1 VYEFRLLGP
10 LEALIDGNSVN
21 LAAAKPRALL
31 ALLLLHRNRV
41 VPTETLIDELWGDEP
56 PARATKTLQVYVSQL
71 RKELGPE
78 RLVTRAPGYE
88 LRVGEDELDV
98 DRFEKLA
105 AEARE
110 RLAVGDAAGAVE
122 GMRRALDLWR
132 GPALLEFRAEPFAE
146 RAAARLEDL
155 RLAAVEDWLLAS
167 LEAGEAAGIVPELE
181 ELVASHPLRER
192 PRELLML
199 ALYRAGRQ
207 ADALELFRRTREL
220 FVSELGIEP
229 SASLR
234 ELEQAMLRQDTELL
248 GTPRAQGAA
257 RTSPVDALPTRRRG
271 ALWTLVAVGALA
283 AAAIVAA
290 LLVHDGGTSSPP
302 TTPGADPQVRSFVYK
317 LENFLTQSHDGRT
330 QVMRAI
336 AGAFDCSLPPDVAAA
351 QLDQVQRNRQSLLQ
365 QVAALQV
372 PDSQA
377 ALHASDLFQQATHAS
392 IAADWIYRDWLRSR
406 PTCPRGGRL
415 PAAARAADAR
425 ATALKQ
431 RFLVSFDP
439 LAKRLGRRTW
449 KANEF

>member
-1 VYEFRLLGP
+1 MYEFRLLGP

-41 VPTETLIDELWGDEP
+41 VATETLIDELWGDDP
-56 PARATKTLQVYVSQL
+56 PARATKTLQVYLSQL

-88 LRVGEDELDV
+88 LRVAEGELDV

-105 AEARE
+105 ADARE
-110 RLAVGDAAGAVE
+110 RLAAGDAAGAVE

-146 RAAARLEDL
+146 RAAPRLEDV
-155 RLAAVEDWLLAS
+155 RLAAVEDWLHAA
-167 LEAGEAAGIVPELE
+167 LEAGQAAGIVPELE

-229 SASLR
+229 GASLR
-234 ELEQAMLRQDTELL
+234 ELEQAMLRQDTALL
-248 GTPRAQGAA
+248 AEVPAQRAAGTSAVEA
-257 RTSPVDALPTRRRG
+257 RPRRRRVPW
-271 ALWTLVAVGALA
+271 ALVAVAALVA
-283 AAAIVAA
+283 AGIVAA
-290 LLVHDGGTSSPP
+290 LLVHNGGTSSPP
-302 TTPGADPQVRSFVYK
+302 AAPGADPQVRSFVYK
-317 LENFLTQSHDGRT
+317 LENFLAQSHDGRA
-330 QVMRAI
+330 QVIRAI
-336 AGAFDCSLPPDVAAA
+336 AGAFDCSLSPDVAAA
-351 QLDQVQRNRQSLLQ
+351 QLDQVQRNRQSLLE
-365 QVAALQV
+365 QVAALHV
-372 PDSQA
+372 PGSEA
-377 ALHASDLFQQATHAS
+377 TLNASDLFQKATHAS
-392 IAADWIYRDWLRSR
+392 IAADWIYRDWLRNR
-406 PTCPRGGRL
+406 AACPRGGRL

-425 ATALKQ
+425 ATVLKR
-431 RFLVSFDP
+431 RFLVVFDP
-439 LAKRLGRRTW
+439 LAKRFGRRVW
-449 KANEF
+449 NANEF

>member
-1 VYEFRLLGP
+1 MYEFRLLGP

-21 LAAAKPRALL
+21 LAATKPRALL
-31 ALLLLHRNRV
+31 ALLLLNRNRV

-88 LRVGEDELDV
+88 LRVGEDELDL

-110 RLAVGDAAGAVE
+110 RLAAGDAAGAVE
-122 GMRRALDLWR
+122 GMRRALELWR
-132 GPALLEFRAEPFAE
+132 GPALLEFRAEPFAA

-155 RLAAVEDWLLAS
+155 RLAAVEDLLSAA

-234 ELEQAMLRQDTELL
+234 ELEQAMLRQDTALL
-248 GTPRAQGAA
+248 GTSRAQRAA
-257 RTSPVDALPTRRRG
+257 HMSPDHARPRRRR
-271 ALWTLVAVGALA
+271 APWTLVAVVAL

-290 LLVHDGGTSSPP
+290 LLIHDGGTSSPP

-317 LENFLTQSHDGRT
+317 LENFLTQSHDGRAVGSGST
-330 QVMRAI
+330 E
-336 AGAFDCSLPPDVAAA
+336 
-351 QLDQVQRNRQSLLQ
+351 
-365 QVAALQV
+365 
-372 PDSQA
+372 QA
-377 ALHASDLFQQATHAS
+377 E
-392 IAADWIYRDWLRSR
+392 
-406 PTCPRGGRL
+406 P
-415 PAAARAADAR
+415 ARAGGCAAS
-425 ATALKQ
+425 A
-431 RFLVSFDP
+431 
-439 LAKRLGRRTW
+439 
-449 KANEF
+449 

>member
-1 VYEFRLLGP
+1 MYEFRILGP

-21 LAAAKPRALL
+21 LAATKPRALL
-31 ALLLLHRNRV
+31 ALLLLNRNRV

-88 LRVGEDELDV
+88 LRVGEDELDL

-110 RLAVGDAAGAVE
+110 RLAAGDAAGAVE

-132 GPALLEFRAEPFAE
+132 GPALLEFRAEPFAA

-155 RLAAVEDWLLAS
+155 RLAAVEDLLSAA

-234 ELEQAMLRQDTELL
+234 ELEQAMLRQDTALL
-248 GTPRAQGAA
+248 GTPRAQRAA
-257 RTSPVDALPTRRRG
+257 HMSPDDGRPRPRR
-271 ALWTLVAVGALA
+271 APWTLVAVAALA

-290 LLVHDGGTSSPP
+290 LLIHDGGTSSPP

-317 LENFLTQSHDGRT
+317 LENFLAQSHDGRA

-372 PDSQA
+372 PDSEA
-377 ALHASDLFQQATHAS
+377 ALHASDLFQKATHAS

-406 PTCPRGGRL
+406 PACPRGGRL

-431 RFLVSFDP
+431 QFLVIFDP
-439 LAKRLGRRTW
+439 LAKRFGRRTW
-449 KANEF
+449 NANEF

>member
-1 VYEFRLLGP
+1 MDEFRLLGP

-41 VPTETLIDELWGDEP
+41 VSTEALIDELWGDEP

-88 LRVGEDELDV
+88 LRVAEDELDI
-98 DRFEKLA
+98 DRFEKLT

-110 RLAVGDAAGAVE
+110 RLAVGDAPGAVD

-132 GPALLEFRAEPFAE
+132 GRALLEFREPFAE
-146 RAAARLEDL
+146 RAAARLEEL
-155 RLAAVEDWLLAS
+155 RLAAVEDWLLAA

-181 ELVASHPLRER
+181 ELVAEHPLRER

-229 SASLR
+229 GASLR
-234 ELEQAMLRQDTELL
+234 ELEQAVLRQDTALSGKTRAE
-248 GTPRAQGAA
+248 GTTSTSRAAA
-257 RTSPVDALPTRRRG
+257 RLRRRR
-271 ALWTLVAVGALA
+271 APWALVAVAVAALA
-283 AAAIVAA
+283 AAAVVAA

-317 LENFLTQSHDGRT
+317 LENFLTQSHDGRA

-336 AGAFDCSLPPDVAAA
+336 AGAFDCSLPPDVAAG
-351 QLDQVQRNRQSLLQ
+351 QLDQVQRNRQSLLE
-365 QVAALQV
+365 QVAALHV
-372 PDSQA
+372 PGSETTLQ
-377 ALHASDLFQQATHAS
+377 ASDLFQKATHAS

-406 PTCPRGGRL
+406 PACPHGGRP

-425 ATALKQ
+425 ATSLKQ
-431 RFLVSFDP
+431 RFLVVFDP
-439 LAKRLGRRTW
+439 LAERFGRRTW